1 MNQEDISKAQSSLE
15 LDQEQGSGD
24 FFSQT
29 EPHNI
34 ENNFKPAEIS
44 ENAKVV
50 LEHRYLLKR

>member
-15 LDQEQGSGD
+15 LDQEQRSGD

-44 ENAKVV
+44 
-50 LEHRYLLKR
+50 